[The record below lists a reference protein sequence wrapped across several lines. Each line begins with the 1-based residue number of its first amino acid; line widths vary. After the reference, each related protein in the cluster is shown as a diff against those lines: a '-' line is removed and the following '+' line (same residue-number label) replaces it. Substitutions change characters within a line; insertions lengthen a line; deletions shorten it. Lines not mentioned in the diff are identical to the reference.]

1 MHRDNLTNFSVVAV
15 LQHNSRSVERLKEHF
30 CIKELFGITWDLS
43 STVHVQLSAS
53 IKGMF

>member
-15 LQHNSRSVERLKEHF
+15 LQHNSRSVERLKEQF

-43 STVHVQLSAS
+43 STVHVQLSAA